1 VDDPEDS
8 RQRFTELYDENY
20 GRVLAYVLMR
30 TESHAAED
38 VVSETFFIAWRRIDD
53 IREPALPWLIG
64 VARNLLLKQRDSRFR
79 RRALAGRI
87 TAMSTDDDLIAWDVA
102 DFVVERDS
110 ALAAMGGL
118 SDNDLEVLSLV
129 MWHGLTPA
137 EAAKVVGCSTAAFF
151 VRLHRARRRL
161 AKAFDT
167 VPAARRAASHV
178 ADRATR

>member
-1 VDDPEDS
+1 VDDPEGS

-64 VARNLLLKQRDSRFR
+64 VARDLLLKQRDSGFR

-87 TAMSTDDDLIAWDVA
+87 TAMSTDDDLTAWDVA

-118 SDNDLEVLSLV
+118 SDNDLELLSLV
-129 MWHGLTPA
+129 MWHGLAPP
-137 EAAKVVGCSTAAFF
+137 EAANVVGCSTAQA
-151 VRLHRARRRL
+151 RRPGRPRRRSTHPPPRARPRRH
-161 AKAFDT
+161 
-167 VPAARRAASHV
+167 S
-178 ADRATR
+178 